1 MNQYVIQRD
10 LPGAGSLT
18 AEQLED
24 ISTRSVEVLAEM
36 TGIEWVHSYVTTD
49 RIYCVY
55 FAENEALVL
64 EHAARGGFPCTQIAL
79 ISAII
84 SPASARQVA

>member
-10 LPGAGSLT
+10 LPGAGRLT
-18 AEQLED
+18 EEQLAD
-24 ISTRSVEVLAEM
+24 ISTKSVEVLATM

-64 EHAARGGFPCTQIAL
+64 EHAKLGGFPCTQIAL
-79 ISAII
+79 VSAII

>member
-24 ISTRSVEVLAEM
+24 ISTRSCEVLREM
-36 TGIEWVHSYVTTD
+36 SGIEWVHSYVTTD

-55 FAENEALVL
+55 FAENEDLVL
-64 EHAARGGFPCTQIAL
+64 EHARRGGFPCTQIAL
-79 ISAII
+79 VGAII
-84 SPASARQVA
+84 SPATARQLT

>member
-10 LPGAGSLT
+10 LPGAGSLS
-18 AEQLED
+18 AGQLAD
-24 ISTRSVEVLAEM
+24 ISTRSVEVLQEM
-36 TGIEWVHSYVTTD
+36 SGIEWVHSYVTTD

-64 EHAARGGFPCTQIAL
+64 EHARRGGFPCTQIAL
-79 ISAII
+79 VSSII
-84 SPASARQVA
+84 SPATARQLA